1 MEPAEFTQF
10 MAFCLAC
17 NSRDVLRAVNADHF
31 QDAGVARVIDEMQK
45 VDAGIVKPDEAMRLQ
60 EFLARFGIV
69 LNGRKVWQ
77 AVVEKL
83 DADGKREKARRVVA
97 GLHIGGK
104 TLSNAD
110 YLNKIRELIEGL

>member
-1 MEPAEFTQF
+1 MESAEFTQF

-17 NSRDVLRAVNADHF
+17 NSRDVLRAVDANHF
-31 QDAGVARVIDEMQK
+31 SDAGVARVIDEMQK
-45 VDAGIVKPDEAMRLQ
+45 VDSGLVTPDEALRLS
-60 EFLARFGIV
+60 EFLARYGIV

-83 DADGKREKARRVVA
+83 EADGKREKARRIVA
-97 GLHIGGK
+97 GLHTAGK

-110 YLNKIRELIEGL
+110 YIQKLKDLVDGL